1 MAVEPIAAA
10 AMLTIPEPEQ
20 PIPKLADEILSIPDY
35 ISPSHW
41 MLIVFNEIF
50 GFNPAEEAAKW
61 FAGDW
66 NGMAKA
72 EAAFKNLV
80 EFERALA
87 KNIED
92 ATAEMFHGWT
102 GEAANAAQSYF
113 AQLSQALVKHAEA
126 INSVATQYHNT
137 AYGVWATCKSI
148 VSTLEML
155 ADILIGI
162 ALDLAATALLS
173 ETGVGAVV
181 GGAIAGYLAFK
192 AYNTWMKVIDLHG
205 KMINAVYAFS
215 GMTGS
220 LVPTLR
226 GMTEVSLP
234 GAPYDNK
241 NVPS

>member
-1 MAVEPIAAA
+1 MAVEPISA
-10 AMLTIPEPEQ
+10 AMLTNPEPEQ
-20 PIPKLADEILSIPDY
+20 PIPKLADEIMSIPDY

-41 MLIVFNEIF
+41 MLIAFNTIF

-66 NGMAKA
+66 NGMARA
-72 EAAFKNLV
+72 EDAFAELV
-80 EFERALA
+80 EFESALVA
-87 KNIED
+87 NVEA
-92 ATAEMFHGWT
+92 ATTEMFHGWT
-102 GEAANAAQSYF
+102 GEAADAARAYF
-113 AQLSQALVKHAEA
+113 AQLSQALAEHSEA
-126 INSVATQYHNT
+126 IKSIAREYHNT
-137 AYGVWATCKSI
+137 AYGVWAICKSV

-173 ETGVGAVV
+173 ETGVGLVV

-192 AYNTWMKVIDLHG
+192 ANSTWMKVVDLHG
-205 KMINAVYAFS
+205 KMINFVYAFS
-215 GMTGS
+215 GVSGS
-220 LVPTLR
+220 LVSTLH
-226 GMTEVSLP
+226 GMTEVPLP